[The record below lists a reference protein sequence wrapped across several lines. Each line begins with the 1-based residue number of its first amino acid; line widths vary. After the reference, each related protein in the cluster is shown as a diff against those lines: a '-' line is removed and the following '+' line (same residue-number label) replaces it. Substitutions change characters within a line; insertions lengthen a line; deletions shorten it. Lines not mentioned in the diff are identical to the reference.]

1 MNNATFRQTIR
12 QTEKNLMQTANGC
25 KVKALKIVTK
35 AQSLCKPERE
45 LAVLCIVKNRLV
57 FA

>member
-12 QTEKNLMQTANGC
+12 QTEKNLMLTANGC
-25 KVKALKIVTK
+25 KVQALKIITK

-45 LAVLCIVKNRLV
+45 MSVLCIVKNRILAV
-57 FA
+57 

>member
-1 MNNATFRQTIR
+1 MKTATFRQTIR

-25 KVKALKIVTK
+25 KVEALKILTK

-45 LAVLCIVKNRLV
+45 LSVLCIVKNRLV
-57 FA
+57 AA